1 MFRSL
6 NLFPKPHLFPVVLL
20 SYSMTTEKAAEKT
33 AHTRVFDRL
42 SPMDCVPVT
51 LSNTI
56 VTLEP
61 IALTHTND
69 LTDALD
75 PTVFAYMPMRSS
87 VVTTNEVRRYIEFQ
101 MNRTNTISFAVIDNA
116 TGRAIGSTSYMN
128 ISPDHYG
135 LEIGS
140 TWITKAAR
148 GTKVNPA
155 MKLLLLEHA
164 FETLGAIRVVLCTD
178 QRNEQSKRAISKLGA
193 QFEGTLRNHFIMPDA
208 HQRDTALY
216 SIIPSQ
222 WEAIRAGL
230 LARINCECAQKK
242 PSS

>member
-1 MFRSL
+1 M
-6 NLFPKPHLFPVVLL
+6 
-20 SYSMTTEKAAEKT
+20 E
-33 AHTRVFDRL
+33 
-42 SPMDCVPVT
+42 CVPVT
-51 LSNTI
+51 LSNKI

-61 IALTHTND
+61 IALKHTND
-69 LTDALD
+69 LTEAVD
-75 PTVFAYMPMRSS
+75 PTVFAFMPMRSS

-101 MNRTNTISFAVIDNA
+101 INRTNTISFAVIDNT
-116 TGRAIGSTSYMN
+116 TGCAIGSTSYMN

-140 TWITKAAR
+140 TWITNAAR

-178 QRNEQSKRAISKLGA
+178 QRNEQSKRAIAKLGA

-222 WEAIRAGL
+222 WESIREAL
-230 LARINCECAQKK
+230 QARLSA
-242 PSS
+242 

>member
-1 MFRSL
+1 M
-6 NLFPKPHLFPVVLL
+6 N
-20 SYSMTTEKAAEKT
+20 
-33 AHTRVFDRL
+33 
-42 SPMDCVPVT
+42 CVPVT
-51 LSNTI
+51 LSNQT

-69 LTDALD
+69 LTNAID

-101 MNRTNTISFAVIDNA
+101 MQRSNTVSFAVIDNA

-164 FETLGAIRVVLCTD
+164 FETLGAIRIVLCTD
-178 QRNEQSKRAISKLGA
+178 QRNEHSKRAIAKLGA
-193 QFEGTLRNHFIMPDA
+193 QFEGTLRNHLIMPDT

-222 WEAIRAGL
+222 WDTIRDEL
-230 LARINCECAQKK
+230 QARINHNTRIKNPRPEGEDEG
-242 PSS
+242 

>member
-1 MFRSL
+1 M
-6 NLFPKPHLFPVVLL
+6 NCEPI
-20 SYSMTTEKAAEKT
+20 
-33 AHTRVFDRL
+33 
-42 SPMDCVPVT
+42 T
-51 LSNTI
+51 LSNEI

-61 IALTHTND
+61 IALSHTND

-87 VVTTNEVRRYIEFQ
+87 VVTPNEVRRYIEFQ
-101 MNRTNTISFAVIDNA
+101 MMRTNTISFAVIDNA

-140 TWITKAAR
+140 TWITRAAR

-193 QFEGTLRNHFIMPDA
+193 QFEGHPPQPPHHARRPPTRHRALLDHPIAMGIDPRSSPNKT
-208 HQRDTALY
+208 QR
-216 SIIPSQ
+216 I
-222 WEAIRAGL
+222 
-230 LARINCECAQKK
+230 KK
-242 PSS
+242 PSSRGKGRGLKRSNRSLSLYSEGI